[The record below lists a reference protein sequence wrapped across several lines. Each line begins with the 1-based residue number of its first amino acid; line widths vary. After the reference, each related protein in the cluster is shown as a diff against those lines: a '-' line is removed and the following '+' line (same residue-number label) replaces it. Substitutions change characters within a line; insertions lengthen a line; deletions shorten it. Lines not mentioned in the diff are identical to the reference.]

1 MKRKEALK
9 VSEEKLPKKRFKH
22 CQRVAETAEK
32 MANIFNAD
40 KDKAYLAGVLHDYS
54 KYDDLAKM
62 YQTVQS
68 EGLDPELLEYKSEVL
83 HGPIAAVKVKNKF
96 GVDDQD
102 VLLAITHHTS
112 GAKQMGI
119 IEKIVFVA
127 DYIEPERSQ
136 PGVDD
141 IRDII
146 YKEKNIDKAVY
157 QITKRSMQH
166 LLNKDQTIYH
176 KTLECLNYYNMAKE

>member
-9 VSEEKLPKKRFKH
+9 VAAEKLPKKRFKH
-22 CQRVAETAEK
+22 CQRVAETAEE
-32 MANIFNAD
+32 MAEMFNAD
-40 KDKAYLAGVLHDYS
+40 SSKAYLAGVLHDYS

-62 YQTVQS
+62 YQTVSS

-96 GVDDQD
+96 GVSDID
-102 VLLAITHHTS
+102 VLKAISNHTS
-112 GAKQMGI
+112 GAKQMGTL
-119 IEKIVFVA
+119 EKIIFVA

-141 IRDII
+141 IRAIV
-146 YKEKNIDKAVY
+146 YEEKNLDKAVY
-157 QITKRSMQH
+157 AITKRNIQH